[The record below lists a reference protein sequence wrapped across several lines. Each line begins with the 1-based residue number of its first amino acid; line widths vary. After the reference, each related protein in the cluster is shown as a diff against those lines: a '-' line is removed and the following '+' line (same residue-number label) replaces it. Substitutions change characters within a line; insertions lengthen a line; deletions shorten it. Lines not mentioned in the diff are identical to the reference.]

1 MRVSD
6 WSSDVCSSDLPLV
19 AVADE
24 AVVERGVDIRRFA
37 FGHACEHAP
46 DLLGQRRRHG
56 TKTCG
61 TGFDHGRVDGK
72 TLEIRFAQ
80 VLPLDQ
86 RRAAVEGDFLER
98 NRSEEHTSE
107 LQSLNRRQYA

>member
-1 MRVSD
+1 MYFVFFLFFFFKQKTEYEMRISY
-6 WSSDVCSSDLPLV
+6 WSSDVCSSVLAAPLV

-72 TLEIRFAQ
+72 TLEDRKST
-80 VLPLDQ
+80 
-86 RRAAVEGDFLER
+86 R
-98 NRSEEHTSE
+98 
-107 LQSLNRRQYA
+107 LNSSH